1 MIKKTRMIKTFIELA
16 QIPGLSRKE
25 KKIAQKV
32 ANILKSFGAKVKFD
46 QALAKEGETGNLIA
60 YIKGEDSLPPLLLNA
75 HLDTVG
81 PIENFGW
88 KRKKNF
94 IYSNGKSILGADDR
108 SGVAVILE
116 VLEHLK
122 ESKKPH
128 PPLEVV
134 FTVAEEI
141 GLIGAKQLDYSLL
154 KARYGIVLDSDDPS
168 QLVIGAPEAYRMIF
182 KIHGKS
188 AHAGVAP
195 ERGINAIQL
204 ASRAIA
210 RLKLG
215 RIDFETTANIGV
227 INGGTATN
235 IVPELVEVRGEV
247 RSHNR
252 TKLKRQLEKIRKA
265 FQKEVE
271 RAQRPEPEFKGLP
284 KLEEEILFD
293 YPLMRLDEGSF
304 LVNLFKEAGSSLG
317 MKITTK
323 IGSGGSDANIFNS
336 RGIETLIMGCG
347 MERVHTTEER
357 LNINW
362 FYQSAKLLARVIE
375 LYYQKLKNG

>member
-1 MIKKTRMIKTFIELA
+1 M
-16 QIPGLSRKE
+16 S
-25 KKIAQKV
+25 
-32 ANILKSFGAKVKFD
+32 
-46 QALAKEGETGNLIA
+46 
-60 YIKGEDSLPPLLLNA
+60 
-75 HLDTVG
+75 
-81 PIENFGW
+81 
-88 KRKKNF
+88 
-94 IYSNGKSILGADDR
+94 
-108 SGVAVILE
+108 
-116 VLEHLK
+116 
-122 ESKKPH
+122 
-128 PPLEVV
+128 V
-134 FTVAEEI
+134 FEY
-141 GLIGAKQLDYSLL
+141 GLI
-154 KARYGIVLDSDDPS
+154 
-168 QLVIGAPEAYRMIF
+168 
-182 KIHGKS
+182 
-188 AHAGVAP
+188 
-195 ERGINAIQL
+195 
-204 ASRAIA
+204 RAISGFITG
-210 RLKLG
+210 LFSSIFIHTIIQTLDFSGILLILIKFLSMWTT
-215 RIDFETTANIGV
+215 FETTANIGV

-252 TKLKRQLEKIRKA
+252 AKLKRQLEKIRKA

-336 RGIETLIMGCG
+336 LGIETLIMGCG

-362 FYQSAKLLARVIE
+362 FYQSAKLLACVIE